1 MSGIS
6 RIKKGPAVVMLAA
19 SIWLIQ
25 LIPVISFAQQDKGAD
40 PEVTEAGEKTAQVR
54 LDGKVLFY
62 IGGIATVSAES
73 RAESISARIRKVAAN
88 RSISDTSLRLVRDTA
103 RVLVYAGNEFLL
115 GVHDHDA
122 KQQGAGMAY
131 LAEFYMLK
139 IKNGIVSY
147 RLDRSRPVLLRKMVW
162 AAGVTAV
169 TVVLVLI
176 LVWVVRRVR
185 AWLERRI
192 RARIES
198 LEDKSF
204 RLIRSSQLWTGF
216 RILFKTIRLLVIFLV
231 VASYFQYILG
241 LFPWTRGIAAY
252 IVDIF
257 IDPLRNFGLGILR
270 FLPHLAVLIVIYFI
284 ARYLLK
290 LVRLFFT
297 GIKDG
302 GIKLSGFDPEWALPT
317 YKIIRLIVIIFAFVL
332 AYPYIPGSDTDAF
345 KGVSVFAGILFSLG
359 SSSFISNIIAG
370 YSMTYRGAFK
380 KGDLIKVDETV
391 GIVEDQKLL
400 VTRLRSPKNEEI
412 VIPNSEL
419 LNSNIIN
426 FTTRAKDL
434 GLILHTTVGIGYE
447 TPWRLVD
454 AMLKEAAERTSG
466 LLKDP
471 PPYILKK
478 ALGDFAVTYELNAYC
493 DNTSGILLLY
503 SALHQNILD
512 VFNENNVQIMT
523 PAYEGD
529 PEIPKVVPKDQW
541 NAQLKK
547 E

>member
-6 RIKKGPAVVMLAA
+6 RIKKGTAAVMLAA
-19 SIWLIQ
+19 SVWLIH

-40 PEVTEAGEKTAQVR
+40 PEFTEAGEKTAQVR

-73 RAESISARIRKVAAN
+73 RAEAISARIRKVAAN
-88 RSISDTSLRLVRDTA
+88 RSISESSLRLVLDTA

-122 KQQGAGMAY
+122 KLQGASMAY

-139 IKNGIVSY
+139 IKNGIVTY

-169 TVVLVLI
+169 TVLLVLI

-231 VASYFQYILG
+231 VASYFQYILS

-257 IDPLRNFGLGILR
+257 IDPLRNFGLVILR

-284 ARYLLK
+284 VRYLLK

-391 GIVEDQKLL
+391 GIVEEQKLL

-412 VIPNSEL
+412 VILKSEL

-434 GLILHTTVGIGYE
+434 GLVLHTTVGIGYE

-454 AMLKEAAERTSG
+454 AMLKEAAERTGG